1 MIDRLLPW
9 IPLLLSS
16 AGICY
21 MVVVEENKP
30 EEIAGILKDKYSMVT
45 RRLARRRERNE
56 LLSVLKIS
64 RE

>member
-1 MIDRLLPW
+1 MIS
-9 IPLLLSS
+9 LLLSP
-16 AGICY
+16 AGVCY

-30 EEIAGILKDKYSMVT
+30 EEIAGILKDKYDMVT
-45 RRLARRRERNE
+45 RRLARRREKNE